1 MTNSGFSQLFD
12 RHEREDYSATLSET
26 AIKQMISEEFEEA
39 DKIISAGFDKETLK
53 TLDANGQPFIPTRKS
68 DKFHM
73 RKHTAC
79 QQQKRSGVPS
89 SSGDGAFSRKEPQG
103 R

>member
-39 DKIISAGFDKETLK
+39 DKIISAGFDKETL
-53 TLDANGQPFIPTRKS
+53 
-68 DKFHM
+68 
-73 RKHTAC
+73 
-79 QQQKRSGVPS
+79 
-89 SSGDGAFSRKEPQG
+89 
-103 R
+103 